1 MLSFNSMAPEKN
13 QNYTS
18 MNIRKTLRSLHR
30 DFGYL
35 VVGITFIYTISGI
48 AMNHRQDWNPH
59 YSLVTEGVTVPATDQ
74 MEYSKTEISSLLAK
88 FTNRLVYKKHFIT
101 KDATIKIFVE
111 EGTVIYT
118 PLEGTAELEL
128 LKKRPFWF
136 QINRIHLAQTDR
148 LWIWISDAMAVF
160 LLFVAISGLFLLKGK
175 YGMKGRGLW
184 LTSIGIVIP
193 LVIIF
198 FYLN

>member
-1 MLSFNSMAPEKN
+1 
-13 QNYTS
+13 

-30 DFGYL
+30 DFGYF
-35 VVGITFIYTISGI
+35 VVGITFIYTVSGI

-59 YSLVTEGVTVPATDQ
+59 YSLVSEEITLPASDQ
-74 MEYSKTEISSLLAK
+74 MEYSKTEISSILSK
-88 FTNRLVYKKHFIT
+88 FENKPVYKKHFIT

-118 PLEGTAELEL
+118 PLEGSAELEL
-128 LKKRPFWF
+128 LKKRPFLF
-136 QINRIHLAQTDR
+136 QINKIHLAQTGN

-175 YGMKGRGLW
+175 YGIKGRGLW
-184 LTSIGIVIP
+184 LTGIGIAVP
-193 LVIIF
+193 LFIIL
-198 FYLN
+198 FYLS

>member
-1 MLSFNSMAPEKN
+1 
-13 QNYTS
+13 
-18 MNIRKTLRSLHR
+18 MNIRKSLRSLHR

-35 VVGITFIYTISGI
+35 VVGITFIYTVSGI

-59 YSLVTEGVTVPATDQ
+59 YTLVTEEVTIPATDQ
-74 MEYSKTEISSLLAK
+74 MEYSKPEIGSLLGK
-88 FTNRLVYKKHFIT
+88 FKNHLVYKKHFIT

-148 LWIWISDAMAVF
+148 LWIWISDAMAAF

-175 YGMKGRGLW
+175 FGIKGRGLW
-184 LTSIGIVIP
+184 LTSLGIVIP
-193 LVIIF
+193 LLIIL
-198 FYLN
+198 FYLT

>member
-1 MLSFNSMAPEKN
+1 
-13 QNYTS
+13 
-18 MNIRKTLRSLHR
+18 MNIRKSLRSLHR
-30 DFGYL
+30 DFGYF

-59 YSLVTEGVTVPATDQ
+59 YSLITEEVTIPATDQ
-74 MEYSKTEISSLLAK
+74 MEYSKTEINSLLGK
-88 FTNRLVYKKHFIT
+88 FKSQPVYKKHFIT
-101 KDATIKIFVE
+101 KDATIKIFVS

-118 PLEGTAELEL
+118 PLEGKAELEL

-136 QINRIHLAQTDR
+136 QINKIHLAQTDR

-175 YGMKGRGLW
+175 FGIKGRGLW

-193 LVIIF
+193 LIIIL
-198 FYLN
+198 FYLT

>member
-1 MLSFNSMAPEKN
+1 
-13 QNYTS
+13 

-30 DFGYL
+30 DFGYF
-35 VVGITFIYTISGI
+35 VVGITFIYTVSGI

-59 YSLVTEGVTVPATDQ
+59 YSLVSEELTLPASDQ
-74 MEYSKTEISSLLAK
+74 MEYSKAEISSILSK
-88 FTNRLVYKKHFIT
+88 FENKPVYKKHFIT

-118 PLEGTAELEL
+118 PLEGSAELEL
-128 LKKRPFWF
+128 LKKRPFLF
-136 QINRIHLAQTDR
+136 QINKIHLAQTGN

-175 YGMKGRGLW
+175 YGIKGRGLW
-184 LTSIGIVIP
+184 LTGIGIVIP
-193 LVIIF
+193 LFIIL
-198 FYLN
+198 FYLS